1 MGALTIRNIDDAV
14 VAAIKRR
21 AGEHGI
27 SMEEEIRRLLA
38 SAYGSAQLPQ
48 KEWARQQLERLKRGE
63 LPSSKTDSVD
73 DIRAGRE
80 ELGRQRDA
88 LRKRLNDSIARGGL
102 VSDEDLDAA
111 LAKKSASLAQD
122 GL

>member
-38 SAYGSAQLPQ
+38 SAYADNKQLSQ
-48 KEWARQQLERLKRGE
+48 KEWARQQIERLQRGE
-63 LPSSKTDSVD
+63 LPKSKTDSVET
-73 DIRAGRE
+73 IRAMRE
-80 ELGRQRDA
+80 ERDQQLMDAIEGR
-88 LRKRLNDSIARGGL
+88 RGRRR
-102 VSDEDLDAA
+102 
-111 LAKKSASLAQD
+111 
-122 GL
+122 